1 MEGRTQDSFMKV
13 FCFLLLAL
21 KYPGSKKKNNM
32 KGSKQTCCFHIN
44 RIFIS
49 TVCKSSSVVSP
60 ISIGIASSNH
70 LQILLNSFTFQSG
83 KAAGV

>member
-1 MEGRTQDSFMKV
+1 MEGRTQDLLMKV

-21 KYPGSKKKNNM
+21 KYPNNM

-60 ISIGIASSNH
+60 ISIGIAGSNH
-70 LQILLNSFTFQSG
+70 LQILLNSLTFQSG